1 MKLLPLYNPA
11 YIELH
16 KDVQSAVIAQGHN
29 AYNYP
34 SYVREFLFF
43 LETEKIVDIKT
54 VKVADIIGYYE
65 YLRERPNLKR
75 GGGLSECTIRKHIA
89 GLNFLFDH
97 LLNTNRIESSPASL
111 PRFLFGAYRE
121 REILTVE
128 EIKLLYLH
136 TKSKLE
142 RAILAFAYG
151 CGLRRTEIE
160 RLNLSDVIFNKGIV
174 NVRKSKG
181 NKSRTVPMSDAV
193 IKDLK
198 EYLVYERDKRI
209 ACNMPF
215 CSAFFLNR
223 YGGRMGGQ
231 AFNTKLNDI
240 ISRTG
245 NQKIADKDISLHNLR
260 HSIATHL
267 LDNGADIEFV
277 RRFLGHTDIDTTHLY
292 SKRRKMRMLIKR

>member
-16 KDVQSAVIAQGHN
+16 TDVQSAVIAQGHN

-89 GLNFLFDH
+89 GLNFLFDY

-128 EIKLLYLH
+128 EIKLLYQY

-198 EYLVYERDKRI
+198 EYLVYERDKRM
-209 ACNMPF
+209 AYNMPF
-215 CSAFFLNR
+215 CPAFFLNR
-223 YGGRMGGQ
+223 YGGRMDGQ
-231 AFNTKLNDI
+231 AFNSKLKDI
-240 ISRTG
+240 IARTG
-245 NQKIADKDISLHNLR
+245 NQKISDKDISLHNLR